1 MLDITEIDNII
12 DFEILAENQVINDNS
27 DKDFE
32 DLLLLIIASIKRN
45 DTFLQTKKI
54 FNFKH

>member
-45 DTFLQTKKI
+45 DTFLQTKR
-54 FNFKH
+54 